1 MNINLTLFAQALMF
15 AAFIWVI
22 ATLIWPPLS
31 NAIEERQKKIADG
44 LAAADRA
51 KQELADADARVA
63 DEIRKARVDA
73 GQITDKAHQQATQIV
88 DKAKHDA
95 LAEAARQRAAAEAE
109 IANLSSKAK
118 EVLRTQVAALAV
130 RGAEK
135 VLGREIDAARHRE
148 LLDQIAAEI

>member
-88 DKAKHDA
+88 DKAKLDA

>member
-22 ATLIWPPLS
+22 ATQIWPPLS

-73 GQITDKAHQQATQIV
+73 SQITDKAHQQAVQIV
-88 DKAKHDA
+88 DKAKQDA
-95 LAEAARQRAAAEAE
+95 IAEAARQRAAAEAE

-118 EVLRTQVAALAV
+118 EVLRSQVANLAV
-130 RGAEK
+130 KGAEK
-135 VLGREIDAARHRE
+135 ILGREIDGARHRE
-148 LLDQIAAEI
+148 LLDQVAGEI

>member
-15 AAFIWVI
+15 AGLIWVV
-22 ATLIWPPLS
+22 ATKIWPPLLS
-31 NAIEERQKKIADG
+31 AIEERQKKIADG

-73 GQITDKAHQQATQIV
+73 SQITDKAHQQATQIV

-95 LAEAARQRAAAEAE
+95 IAEGARQKAAAEAE

-118 EVLRTQVAALAV
+118 EVLRTQVAALAIK
-130 RGAEK
+130 GAEK
-135 VLGREIDAARHRE
+135 VLGREIDGARHRD
-148 LLDQIAAEI
+148 LLDQVAGEI